1 MTWNKTQFTEFF
13 VQNGMWYFFPF
24 LYRNLEWTGT
34 SLKKVERPSL
44 VLVGSGRKC
53 VWSCFSKWLFWKVQK
68 KIKKLKTTF
77 DFRLMLEIQGFQ
89 CLPGEVLASGAI
101 LWTLWANCCCCF
113 RTVRV
118 PFNGKKSHG
127 GQSVLSLIVH
137 YLYFHLNVAHSCSR
151 VVMEKIYGKCHF
163 FVYQIA
169 HNFQEYQ
176 NELVYCGILPRFGKS
191 GDSYQ
196 F

>member
-89 CLPGEVLASGAI
+89 CLPGEVLASCAI
-101 LWTLWANCCCCF
+101 LWTLWANCCSCF

-118 PFNGKKSHG
+118 PFNGNKAHTANDASSWWWNDCMMIRLQETSFFTIKIIDFPVFDESVTNG
-127 GQSVLSLIVH
+127 PTDGRTDGPMDGQTLI
-137 YLYFHLNVAHSCSR
+137 
-151 VVMEKIYGKCHF
+151 
-163 FVYQIA
+163 
-169 HNFQEYQ
+169 
-176 NELVYCGILPRFGKS
+176 
-191 GDSYQ
+191 
-196 F
+196 